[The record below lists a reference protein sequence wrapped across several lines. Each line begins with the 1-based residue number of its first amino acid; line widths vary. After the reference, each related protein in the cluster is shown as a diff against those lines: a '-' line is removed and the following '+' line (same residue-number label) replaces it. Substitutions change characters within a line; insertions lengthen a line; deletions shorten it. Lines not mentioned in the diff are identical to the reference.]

1 MTPIIDNM
9 KLRITPLNIAS
20 AALLVLAVY
29 TFINGATVIGSK
41 TIHLG
46 TAMGLIFLLFAFVVS
61 FMDVMLRNFFPETK
75 KLWLIEISFITLA
88 AVIFLLVK

>member
-1 MTPIIDNM
+1 M

-29 TFINGATVIGSK
+29 TFIKGATVMGSK

-46 TAMGLIFLLFAFVVS
+46 TATGLIFLLFAFVVS

>member
-1 MTPIIDNM
+1 M
-9 KLRITPLNIAS
+9 KLKITPLNIAS
-20 AALLVLAVY
+20 AAFLVLAVY
-29 TFINGATVIGSK
+29 TFIKGATVTGSK

-61 FMDVMLRNFFPETK
+61 FMDIMLRNFFPQTK

-88 AVIFLLVK
+88 TVIFLLVK